1 MLNYQSLKFHSDLS
15 EKRMDTANKI
25 LGEKVVKRILAF
37 TLFLLGVHRRA
48 TSELLNMPQD
58 TLKSFINRVLTVGIT
73 AFEDSR
79 KKVSAFLPPGAVVQ
93 GKPSAFLEC
102 DKVIADFGMPD
113 RTLTVSAKNKLQVK
127 TIVLTMLNNG
137 LITIKKAAKTLGYSS
152 IHTSRMTQALDEG
165 DVYALID
172 KRKGQKT
179 DYLFSAEIK
188 AELVQQFAANAVT
201 NKPTSSRIIS
211 EQIKERCGLSLPDR
225 SVRLH
230 MKKLGLSQIS
240 KSLPAL
246 VEDLKKTPGD
256 DHCRGE

>member
-1 MLNYQSLKFHSDLS
+1 LNYHHLEFHSELS
-15 EKRMDTANKI
+15 EKRLGKANKI

-37 TLFLLGVHRRA
+37 ALFLLGSHRRA
-48 TSELLNMPQD
+48 TAELLNMPQD
-58 TLKSFINRVLTVGIT
+58 TLKSLINRVLRGGIT

-79 KKVSAFLPPGAVVQ
+79 RKVSAFLPPGAVVP
-93 GKPSAFLEC
+93 GKPSAFLEH

-113 RTLTVSAKNKLQVK
+113 RTLTVPAKNKLQVK
-127 TIVLTMLNNG
+127 AIVFTMVNNG
-137 LITIKKAAKTLGYSS
+137 LITIKKAAEVLDYSA
-152 IHTSRMTQALDEG
+152 IHTSRMTQALNEG

-179 DYLFSAEIK
+179 DYLFSSEIK

-201 NKPTSSRIIS
+201 KRPTTSRVIS
-211 EQIKERCGLSLPDR
+211 EQVNERCGLSLPDR

-230 MKKLGLSQIS
+230 MNKLGLPTIS

-246 VEDLKKTPGD
+246 VEDFKKNSKP
-256 DHCRGE
+256 